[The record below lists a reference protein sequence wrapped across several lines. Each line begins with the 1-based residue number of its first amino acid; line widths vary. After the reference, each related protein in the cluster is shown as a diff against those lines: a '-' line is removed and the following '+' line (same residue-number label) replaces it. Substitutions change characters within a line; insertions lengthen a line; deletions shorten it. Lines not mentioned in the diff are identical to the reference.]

1 MLHESRYIYN
11 LGQFSYIKEKK
22 YLFYT
27 KKKTHIY
34 FMKRFI
40 FARLTDKNRKKK
52 NFFFI
57 LFLLNFYKELEI
69 FSKFFFPCL

>member
-22 YLFYT
+22 IFILY
-27 KKKTHIY
+27 KKKHIY

-52 NFFFI
+52 NFFFYPI
-57 LFLLNFYKELEI
+57 FVELL
-69 FSKFFFPCL
+69 